1 MTEFENWNV
10 RRIIKSPRWS
20 QASQSRNMFDFL
32 VMNQRSDISQ
42 SGSEATA
49 HIDQSESEGVHTVQL
64 I

>member
-1 MTEFENWNV
+1 
-10 RRIIKSPRWS
+10 
-20 QASQSRNMFDFL
+20 MFDFL

-64 I
+64 IGQSGSEAVAYKPIRV